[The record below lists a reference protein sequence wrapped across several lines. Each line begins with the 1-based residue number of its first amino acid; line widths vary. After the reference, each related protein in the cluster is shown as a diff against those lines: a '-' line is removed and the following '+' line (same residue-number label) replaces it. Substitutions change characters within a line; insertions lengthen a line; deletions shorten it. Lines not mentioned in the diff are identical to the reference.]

1 MLARKVVTRRGRRF
15 RGYFPSTKLGRMV
28 AWESLLERDAI
39 LLLEFSPGVLSYQE
53 QPTLVQYAHGT
64 RVRDYY
70 PDFEL
75 SLVNGKRV
83 HIEVKTAYQLS
94 KPEIA
99 AKYTA
104 IAEHY
109 ARVQQDYRI
118 VTEVEICREP
128 LQTNLRTLAY
138 LIGRKGQVLPSA
150 WDLAERFGS
159 EAIPFSCIDAEL
171 GKGTTFRLIAAGRLE
186 CDLHLPLTGDTS
198 VFVAKGERN
207 ATVFL

>member
-53 QPTLVQYAHGT
+53 QPTLVQYADGT
-64 RVRDYY
+64 RIRDYY

-75 SLVNGKRV
+75 SLINGKRV

-109 ARVQQDYRI
+109 ARLRHDYRI
-118 VTEVEICREP
+118 VTEGEICREP
-128 LQTNLRTLAY
+128 LQTNLRALAY
-138 LIGRKGQVLPSA
+138 LVGRKGRVLPSKRELT
-150 WDLAERFGS
+150 DRFGS
-159 EAIPFSCIDAEL
+159 TATQLSTLDAEL
-171 GKGTTFRLIAAGRLE
+171 GKDTTLRLIANGRLE
-186 CDLHLPLTGDTS
+186 CDLTLPLVGDTI
-198 VFVAKGERN
+198 VYVGKGERN
-207 ATVFL
+207 AAVFL

>member
-39 LLLEFSPGVLSYQE
+39 LLIEFSPGVLSYQE
-53 QPTLVQYAHGT
+53 QPALVQYTDGY
-64 RVRDYY
+64 RIRDYF

-75 SLVNGKRV
+75 ELANGKRV
-83 HIEVKTAYQLS
+83 HVEVKSAHQLA
-94 KPEIA
+94 KPEFA

-109 ARVQQDYRI
+109 SRKGLDYRI
-118 VTEVEICREP
+118 VTEAEICREP

-138 LIGRKGQVLPSA
+138 LAGRKGRTLPSTRE
-150 WDLAERFGS
+150 LANRIGS
-159 EAIPFSCIDAEL
+159 EAVPFSAFSAEF
-171 GKGTTFRLIAAGRLE
+171 GKEMTLRLIACGRLE
-186 CDLHLPLTGDTS
+186 CDLTLPLEGDTS
-198 VFVAKGERN
+198 VSVSKGERN

>member
-39 LLLEFSPGVLSYQE
+39 LLLEFSSGVLSYQE
-53 QPTLVQYAHGT
+53 QPALVQYADGT
-64 RVRDYY
+64 RIRDYY

-75 SLVNGKRV
+75 ELANGKRI
-83 HIEVKTAYQLS
+83 HIEVKSAHQLA
-94 KPEIA
+94 KPEFK

-109 ARVQQDYRI
+109 ARIRMDYRI
-118 VTEVEICREP
+118 VTEAEICREP
-128 LQTNLRTLAY
+128 LQTNLRLLAY
-138 LIGRKGQVLPSA
+138 LAGRKGLMLPSA
-150 WDLAERFGS
+150 RELAEGLGS
-159 EAIPFSCIDAEL
+159 DVAPFEVFEAALSRD
-171 GKGTTFRLIAAGRLE
+171 TTLRLVAAGRLE
-186 CDLHLPLTGDTS
+186 CDLDLPLAGDTPVS
-198 VFVAKGERN
+198 VVKGERN

>member
-1 MLARKVVTRRGRRF
+1 MLARKVITRRGRRF

-39 LLLEFSPGVLSYQE
+39 LLIEFSPGVLLYQE
-53 QPTLVQYAHGT
+53 QPTLVQYADGT
-64 RVRDYY
+64 RIRDYY

-109 ARVQQDYRI
+109 ARLRHDYRI
-118 VTEVEICREP
+118 VTEAEICREP

-138 LIGRKGQVLPSA
+138 LVGRKGRSLPSNRE
-150 WDLAERFGS
+150 LANKFGS
-159 EAIPFSCIDAEL
+159 TATQLSTFDAEL
-171 GKGTTFRLIAAGRLE
+171 GKDTTLRLIANGWLE
-186 CDLHLPLTGDTS
+186 CDLTQPLTGNTIVS
-198 VFVAKGERN
+198 IAKGERN
-207 ATVFL
+207 ATVFI

>member
-1 MLARKVVTRRGRRF
+1 MLARKVITRRGRRF

-39 LLLEFSPGVLSYQE
+39 LLLEFSPGVSSYQE
-53 QPTLVQYAHGT
+53 QPTLMQYADGT
-64 RVRDYY
+64 RIRDYY

-75 SLVNGKRV
+75 ELTSGKRIHV
-83 HIEVKTAYQLS
+83 EVKTAYQLS

-104 IAEHY
+104 ISEHY
-109 ARVQQDYRI
+109 ARLRHGYRI
-118 VTEVEICREP
+118 VTEAEICREP

-138 LIGRKGQVLPSA
+138 LVGRKGRTLPSFQELI
-150 WDLAERFGS
+150 DRFGS
-159 EAIPFSCIDAEL
+159 MATPFRTFDAEL
-171 GKGTTFRLIAAGRLE
+171 GKDTTLRLIACGWLE
-186 CDLHLPLTGDTS
+186 CDLNLPLTGDTPVS
-198 VFVAKGERN
+198 VAKGERN